1 MYLKRIITFFKYFFL
16 SLAILF
22 ILIVAGINLPL
33 SQRLIT
39 ENVNRLLLSKGIP
52 ASVDKLTLLINGKV
66 GADNLEM
73 LGAGGDT
80 VIYAGKVRV
89 SARVVPL
96 IFGNVKVSSIS
107 ISDAVVHI
115 KMDPETGKPDFLALL
130 ARATGGRWETC

>member
-1 MYLKRIITFFKYFFL
+1 
-16 SLAILF
+16 
-22 ILIVAGINLPL
+22 
-33 SQRLIT
+33 
-39 ENVNRLLLSKGIP
+39 
-52 ASVDKLTLLINGKV
+52 
-66 GADNLEM
+66 M

-96 IFGNVKVSSIS
+96 IFGNVKISSIS

-130 ARATGGRWETC
+130 TNGGKPAEKPAEAKKKAGKKWNISVGSVNLKNVRFTYDDAFHGIYINPAVGKISLKLD

>member
-39 ENVNRLLLSKGIP
+39 EKVNRLLLSKGIP

-66 GADNLEM
+66 GAD
-73 LGAGGDT
+73 
-80 VIYAGKVRV
+80 R
-89 SARVVPL
+89 S
-96 IFGNVKVSSIS
+96 
-107 ISDAVVHI
+107 
-115 KMDPETGKPDFLALL
+115 
-130 ARATGGRWETC
+130 